1 MQNQDGSARSIPA
14 LLRERA
20 HQTTLAHRVKEFG
33 LWRGITWAEY
43 ADQVNALAREMI
55 HLGLEPGARVA
66 VLCENRPE
74 WLVADIATQTAGGA
88 TVGVYTT
95 SSSEQLEYYLH
106 HSDAVGL
113 ILEDAEQLEKWL
125 AVAPRCDGVRFV
137 IVIEP
142 EDVPGTL
149 AWTDVLE
156 AGRARYESDPAPV
169 EERLAAIHA
178 DDPAVFIYT
187 SGTTGNPKGAVLSHA
202 NVLWAVEALRDAFP
216 MDERDE
222 LLSFLPLSHI
232 VERLISVAA
241 PLWLGYTVSFTENLD
256 TVLTNLQEIRPTVFF
271 AVPRIW
277 EKMFSLVELHMKDAN
292 VIKRAAYQWALGAV
306 RGAGMADGVV
316 RRGAGAA
323 GALAH
328 LMVLRLLRIRLG
340 LDRVRVAISGAA
352 PISPEILGYFRAIG
366 VDVREGF
373 GLTESTG
380 LIAINRADVRLGTV
394 GTAFQGVDIRIAD
407 DGEIL
412 SRGPGNFLGYHKDP
426 DATAEA
432 LADGWLHT
440 GDIGQL
446 DEDGFLRITDRKKDI
461 LITAGGKNIAPQKIE
476 NKLKS
481 SIYVNDAVVI
491 GDRRKYLVALL
502 VLDEDNVTHWA
513 TERQLAYS
521 TYSDLAANPEVHELI
536 EAEVEKV
543 NLSLARVET
552 IKRFA
557 ILPKRLH
564 HEDGEVTATLKVK
577 RSSIAQKFA
586 DLIEELYA

>member
-1 MQNQDGSARSIPA
+1 MQNQHGSARSIPA

-20 HQTTLAHRVKEFG
+20 HHMTLAHRVKEFG

-43 ADQVNALAREMI
+43 SEQVNALAREII

-74 WLVADIATQTAGGA
+74 WMVADIAVQTAGGA

-95 SSSEQLEYYLH
+95 SSAEQLEYHLH

-125 AVAPRCDGVRFV
+125 AIAPRCEGVRFV

-142 EDVPGTL
+142 EDVPGTV
-149 AWTDVLE
+149 AWADVLE
-156 AGRARYESDPAPV
+156 AGRARYDSDAAPV
-169 EERLAAIHA
+169 EERLAAIRP

-202 NVLWAVEALRDAFP
+202 NVLWAIDALQAAFP

-241 PLWLGYTVSFTENLD
+241 PLRFGYTVSFTENLD

-292 VIKRAAYQWALGAV
+292 LIKRAAYQWALGTV
-306 RGAGMADGVV
+306 RGAGTADGLV
-316 RRGAGAA
+316 RRGVGAA
-323 GALAH
+323 SALGH

-352 PISPEILGYFRAIG
+352 PIAPEILGYFRAIG
-366 VDVREGF
+366 VDVREGY

-394 GTAFQGVDIRIAD
+394 GPAFQGVDIRIAE

-412 SRGPGNFLGYHKDP
+412 SHSPGNFLGYHKDP
-426 DATAEA
+426 NATAEA
-432 LADGWLHT
+432 LEDGWLHT
-440 GDIGQL
+440 GDIGEL
-446 DEDGFLRITDRKKDI
+446 DDDGFLRITDRKKDI

-521 TYSDLAANPEVHELI
+521 TYSDLAANPEVRKLI
-536 EAEVEKV
+536 EAEVEQV
-543 NLSLARVET
+543 NRSLARVET

-577 RSSIAQKFA
+577 RSSIAEKFA